1 MGHKKSFL
9 PAVSDLLLRHIRVFP
24 SFFGFRPRFRNG
36 HLSFLLVFFLFH
48 FLPFLVR
55 HHLQR
60 RTTNRAHVRVLRGL
74 KISNIE
80 KKALVLILLVLVF
93 THKIKIKKKHV
104 RIHST
109 FKVIRACLFI
119 LIGGTES
126 YTTST
131 TNMYHKDFTYQ
142 FLPFRGQRHVHQIVQ
157 DVGAGAQGSRGQCG
171 MPCRSL
177 YRQRSTDF
185 VRPQQPG
192 LLCFEK

>member
-1 MGHKKSFL
+1 MAMGHKNSFL

-24 SFFGFRPRFRNG
+24 SFFGFCPRFRNG

-93 THKIKIKKKHV
+93 THNIKIKKKHV
-104 RIHST
+104 RNT
-109 FKVIRACLFI
+109 FNSQSDPSLSVHI
-119 LIGGTES
+119 LAGTG
-126 YTTST
+126 T
-131 TNMYHKDFTYQ
+131 
-142 FLPFRGQRHVHQIVQ
+142 QRVPPTCINNNSI
-157 DVGAGAQGSRGQCG
+157 SRT
-171 MPCRSL
+171 PR
-177 YRQRSTDF
+177 RST
-185 VRPQQPG
+185 
-192 LLCFEK
+192 